1 LDEDIDGID
10 VASVDAVTATA
21 ALFPSVP
28 DSAWYHKAT
37 VVLLTIQYLAWKSK
51 RRDEEDDGCGA
62 CCSGS
67 KAGEAE
73 AEAEAD
79 AAFNAPPSE
88 LLLLSWLLLS
98 RLLPLLELAGT

>member
-1 LDEDIDGID
+1 MDEDIDGID

-51 RRDEEDDGCGA
+51 RRDEEDDGGGA
-62 CCSGS
+62 CSSGS
-67 KAGEAE
+67 KVGEAE
-73 AEAEAD
+73 AEAE